1 MGPAA
6 VAAAPEA
13 KRQKTNGFGHCSR
26 RTSAEED
33 ESILEK
39 MDVPACQEKA
49 REQATTVEFVSN
61 LNMYSTSNKMRLSDI
76 VCTIGP
82 VSREPATLLELIE
95 NGMNIAR
102 MNFSHGS
109 HEYHAQTMENCRTA
123 ARMYK
128 EKHGVDPNLAIA
140 LDTKGPEIRTGLL
153 EGDDGRKELSL
164 KAGATIKVTTDDA
177 FKEKCTSEVLWLD
190 YKNITKVMEP
200 GKRLFIDDGL
210 ISVKCTE
217 IGSDHFIGL
226 IENDGNLGS
235 KKGCNLPGTD
245 TDLPAVSEKDKQ
257 DLLLGV
263 AQKVDMVFA
272 SFIRNAAGVQ
282 QVRDVLGEKGKNIW
296 VIPKIENQEGIK
308 NLTEIIACGEGL
320 MVARGD
326 MGIEIPTEKVFIAQ
340 KAMIA
345 ECNRAG
351 KAVICAT
358 QMLES
363 MVKKPRPTRAE
374 ASDVANAVLDG
385 ADCVMLSGETAKGD
399 YPVICVK
406 TMAKISKE
414 AEACIWN
421 ERMFEDM
428 MRADSGAC
436 DNTTTTAISGVMAS
450 YKSKASA
457 IIVLTTSGATS
468 HLVSKYKPQC
478 PILTVT
484 RFDQVARQL
493 QLYRGCIP
501 LLYEQAR
508 PEGAW
513 MDDVDARVQY
523 AIDFGKKSKFIAA
536 GDNVVVITGWRQ
548 GSGSSNTVR
557 ILQVKYHGMP

>member
-1 MGPAA
+1 MGSHASLA
-6 VAAAPEA
+6 MEA
-13 KRQKTNGFGHCSR
+13 ISNH
-26 RTSAEED
+26 AEE

-39 MDVPACQEKA
+39 MDIPACQEKA
-49 REQATTVEFVSN
+49 REQATHVEFVSN
-61 LNMYSTSNKMRLSDI
+61 LNMYSTANKMRLSGI

-95 NGMNIAR
+95 NGMNVAR

-153 EGDDGRKELSL
+153 EGDDGRKELAL
-164 KAGATIKVTTDDA
+164 KAGASIKITTDDA

-245 TDLPAVSEKDKQ
+245 TDLPAVSEKDKS

-263 AQKVDMVFA
+263 EQGVDMVFA
-272 SFIRNAAGVQ
+272 SFIRNADGVKQ
-282 QVRDVLGEKGKNIW
+282 IRDVLGEKGKNIW
-296 VIPKIENQEGIK
+296 IIPKIENQQGIK
-308 NLTEIIACGEGL
+308 NLTEIIASCEGL

-351 KAVICAT
+351 KPVICAT

-374 ASDVANAVLDG
+374 ASDVANAILDG

-399 YPVICVK
+399 FPVICVK
-406 TMAKISKE
+406 TMAKIAKE
-414 AEACIWN
+414 AESCVWN
-421 ERMFEDM
+421 ERMFEDI
-428 MRADSGAC
+428 MRTETVGKKGLFDITSTA
-436 DNTTTTAISGVMAS
+436 AISAVLAS
-450 YKSKASA
+450 YKCHAAA

-468 HLVSKYKPQC
+468 HRVSKYKPHC
-478 PILTVT
+478 PILSVT
-484 RFDQVARQL
+484 RYQQPARQM

-501 LLYEQAR
+501 LLYEMERAND
-508 PEGAW
+508 W
-513 MDDVDARVQY
+513 MKDVDDRVQY
-523 AIDFGKKSKFIAA
+523 AIDFGKRSNFIKG

-557 ILQVKYHGMP
+557 VLHVE